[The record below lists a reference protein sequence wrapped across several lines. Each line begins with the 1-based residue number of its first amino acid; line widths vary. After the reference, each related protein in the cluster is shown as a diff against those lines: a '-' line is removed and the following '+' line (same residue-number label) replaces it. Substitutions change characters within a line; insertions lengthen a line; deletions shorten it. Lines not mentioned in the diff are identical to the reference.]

1 MTDRPYTD
9 ADLRAEAASCLASLG
24 ILPTVADIRRS
35 LPDTY
40 IDSHFTPDSGADA
53 TWSAVVGEDGLDV
66 PVREIHA
73 LIQGAANTAEW
84 AVDLGADGLE
94 PTAHV
99 INLDNADGPFVRLHL
114 AIHPD
119 MPEVD
124 RLRLHAGLTHAI
136 ADAIDG
142 PVDEV
147 DELGDSDGDVLDL
160 ISEISSHLQ
169 DATDS
174 GEYHAVC
181 LIHELANG
189 RTTVGEAR
197 TELADIEFGHV

>member
-9 ADLRAEAASCLASLG
+9 EDLRAEAASCLTALVT
-24 ILPTVADIRRS
+24 LPATADIRRS

-53 TWSAVVGEDGLDV
+53 TWAAVVGEDGLDV

-84 AVDLGADGLE
+84 AINLGADGLE

-99 INLDNADGPFVRLHL
+99 INLDNPDGPFVRLHL

-119 MPEVD
+119 MPETD
-124 RLRLHAGLTHAI
+124 RPRLHAGLKWVIT
-136 ADAIDG
+136 DAIG
-142 PVDEV
+142 QLAPVEDTLPAWLYQRFNESLAAPAW
-147 DELGDSDGDVLDL
+147 DRLTEADRTYW
-160 ISEISSHLQ
+160 EH
-169 DATDS
+169 
-174 GEYHAVC
+174 HAAAVRR
-181 LIHELANG
+181 A
-189 RTTVGEAR
+189 VAR
-197 TELADIEFGHV
+197 GGFKAAEGAQR